1 MNDLEKLYERIEKGI
16 AWCTEHDPT
25 GRFHL
30 WYESKILPSSPKPAQ
45 DEASKAG
52 YAEYYRGRLQF
63 EQLWRAMEREEKRR
77 AVP

>member
-16 AWCTEHDPT
+16 AWCVEHDPT

-30 WYESKILPSSPKPAQ
+30 WYTAKILPATPKPAQ
-45 DEASKAG
+45 DEQSKAD
-52 YAEYYRGRLQF
+52 YAEYYKGRLAF